1 MRNFSL
7 GVGRRDILFFTGAT
21 IVMFVLTVI
30 WDLFLEP
37 VIKDQSLNKYFL
49 TALLFAFA
57 GLVAFGTA
65 VVGGRS
71 AGVRGFVPSVLA
83 RFGLALQIFGTA
95 ITPIGLYY
103 ATDPTRSVP
112 VGFAAFSAVII
123 GIIIAGVGGNMLV
136 PRRA

>member
-7 GVGRRDILFFTGAT
+7 GVGRRDVIFFTGAT
-21 IVMFVLTVI
+21 VAMFVFTI
-30 WDLFLEP
+30 FWDLVLEP
-37 VIKDQSLNKYFL
+37 LINDQVLNKYFL
-49 TALLFAFA
+49 TLVLFGFALA
-57 GLVAFGTA
+57 VAVLTA
-65 VVGGRS
+65 AAGGRN
-71 AGVRGFVPSVLA
+71 ARGFVPSVLA
-83 RFGLALQIFGTA
+83 RFGVALQIFGIA
-95 ITPIGLYY
+95 ITPIGLFY